1 MKLSKLALQK
11 IEIPFHESFKHSSAE
26 RSETESV
33 WVTGHSESGLVGYGE
48 SCPRSYVTGEDLA
61 SVKRFFTQ
69 YDQDIIKAISN
80 LSDIREWMGV
90 HQTDVDENP
99 AAWCAIEI
107 ALLDLIAKEN
117 NFSLEKLLGLPELSG
132 PFRYS
137 AIIGDAKFEK
147 FQKQFLQYRSLGFM
161 DFKIK
166 LSGELYRDQERGEW
180 LKSQVSGDL
189 RFRCDANNLWA
200 SSSKASDYLKQLDFP
215 FWAIEEPLIGDQ
227 CDQLLRISQSL
238 GMKIIL
244 DEGIARVNQ
253 LRLLEGDTSNW
264 MVNLRVSKMGGIIRS
279 LNFVNAAREKGV
291 SIIVGAQVGETSL
304 LTRAALPIA
313 QSARDCLIA
322 QEGAFGTLLLQHDI
336 CHPPLM
342 FGKHG
347 ILDLESTSID
357 LSSGLGLSIFP
368 DKLPFLKSLD

>member
-1 MKLSKLALQK
+1 M
-11 IEIPFHESFKHSSAE
+11 
-26 RSETESV
+26 
-33 WVTGHSESGLVGYGE
+33 G
-48 SCPRSYVTGEDLA
+48 
-61 SVKRFFTQ
+61 FT
-69 YDQDIIKAISN
+69 
-80 LSDIREWMGV
+80 
-90 HQTDVDENP
+90 
-99 AAWCAIEI
+99 
-107 ALLDLIAKEN
+107 
-117 NFSLEKLLGLPELSG
+117 
-132 PFRYS
+132 
-137 AIIGDAKFEK
+137 
-147 FQKQFLQYRSLGFM
+147 

-189 RFRCDANNLWA
+189 TFRCDANNLWS

-215 FWAIEEPLIGDQ
+215 FWAIEEPLIGEQ
-227 CDQLLRISQSL
+227 CDQLLYLSQSL

-244 DEGIARVNQ
+244 DEGIGRVNQ
-253 LRLLEGDTSNW
+253 LSFLEGEASNW
-264 MVNLRVSKMGGIIRS
+264 IVNLRVSKMGGILRS
-279 LNFVNAAREKGV
+279 LKFVNAAREKGV

-347 ILDLESTSID
+347 MLDLGSI
-357 LSSGLGLSIFP
+357 SCHSFGGLGLSISP
-368 DKLPFLKSLD
+368 TLSFLKALD

>member
-1 MKLSKLALQK
+1 MRLSKLVIQK

-33 WVTGHSESGLVGYGE
+33 WITVHSESGLVGYGE

-69 YDQDIIKAISN
+69 YDQHIIKAISG
-80 LSDIREWMGV
+80 LPDIIGWMEV
-90 HQTDVDENP
+90 HQADVDKNP

-107 ALLDLIAKEN
+107 ALLDLLAKEN
-117 NFSLEKLLGLPELSG
+117 HNSLEQLLGLPELFG

-137 AIIGDAKFEK
+137 AVIGDTTFET
-147 FQKQFLQYRSLGFM
+147 FQKQFLQYRSLGFT

-166 LSGELYRDQERGEW
+166 LSGELSRDQERGEW

-200 SSSKASDYLKQLDFP
+200 NASKASDYLQQLDFP
-215 FWAIEEPLIGDQ
+215 FWAIEEPLIGEQ
-227 CDQLLRISQSL
+227 FDQLVHLSQSM

-253 LRLLEGDTSNW
+253 LSQLESEPSNW
-264 MVNLRVSKMGGIIRS
+264 IINLRISKMGGIIRS
-279 LNFVNAAREKGV
+279 LKFVNAAREKGV

-322 QEGAFGTLLLQHDI
+322 QEGAFGTLLLQHDV
-336 CHPPLM
+336 CHTPLM

-347 ILDLESTSID
+347 MLDVESFQFNVSG
-357 LSSGLGLSIFP
+357 GLGLSIP
-368 DKLPFLKSLD
+368 PILPCFKNLD